1 MSSPEDKAGLS
12 LHPGFYVSNWILLSN
27 LTILFNKWLI
37 HTAGFRY
44 PVILTWWHM
53 TFATLVTQLLARTTG
68 LLDGRHNVKMT
79 WKIYILAV
87 VPIGIAYS
95 GSMICSNIAY
105 LYLNIPLIQML
116 KAAAP
121 IVTLL
126 MGCIL
131 GLEHLTSMK
140 CLKMLVIM
148 VGIVMAGAA
157 EASFSFQGILFQ
169 ILSILFES
177 ARIILIQFLIS
188 GTGLHMDPLVSLY
201 YFAPVCAFTS
211 FMLSYLLGW
220 SSFEW
225 THAVEVGFWMLLL
238 NAVIAFLL
246 NVSSVLLIGK
256 TSGLGLVLTGIFKNI
271 LLVAAA
277 VSIWGTPISPLQ
289 LSGYAIS
296 LLGLFIYQSKWD
308 EVKAG
313 WVAGV
318 EWTREK
324 ASVSEKAHIIINPP
338 RPRCAKKTI
347 FMIVSAGISLL
358 LVLCYTRREWVYG
371 PPMSATTTLD
381 ETERLSRGWM
391 TWVHCA
397 DGKWYLQNG

>member
-1 MSSPEDKAGLS
+1 
-12 LHPGFYVSNWILLSN
+12 
-27 LTILFNKWLI
+27 
-37 HTAGFRY
+37 
-44 PVILTWWHM
+44 
-53 TFATLVTQLLARTTG
+53 
-68 LLDGRHNVKMT
+68 
-79 WKIYILAV
+79 
-87 VPIGIAYS
+87 
-95 GSMICSNIAY
+95 
-105 LYLNIPLIQML
+105 
-116 KAAAP
+116 
-121 IVTLL
+121 

-246 NVSSVLLIGK
+246 NVSSVLL
-256 TSGLGLVLTGIFKNI
+256 VRFHMF
-271 LLVAAA
+271 
-277 VSIWGTPISPLQ
+277 VSHTM
-289 LSGYAIS
+289 
-296 LLGLFIYQSKWD
+296 
-308 EVKAG
+308 
-313 WVAGV
+313 
-318 EWTREK
+318 
-324 ASVSEKAHIIINPP
+324 
-338 RPRCAKKTI
+338 
-347 FMIVSAGISLL
+347 MIV
-358 LVLCYTRREWVYG
+358 TN
-371 PPMSATTTLD
+371 LD
-381 ETERLSRGWM
+381 TDWQDIWSRSRSNGDIQEHTPSCGCRIDM
-391 TWVHCA
+391 GHA
-397 DGKWYLQNG
+397 D